1 MILSEINLVQA
12 GKVVYVGS
20 KPTREE
26 NTVKNYSAESL
37 TIDHNGV
44 VDNYHSRFF
53 EPYPETVLR
62 HNFTR
67 EYVAAMYAQGFRLF
81 RNVQV
86 YLLDLNLA
94 ELLKNNGI
102 TILPGDVSEQ
112 ILIDGIDLNVLHQ
125 GSIISIGEEVE
136 LEVIAPRTY
145 CGRFSLDLE
154 FPPGRPRKYWEKL
167 LRTLLIPENKT
178 FSDRYIPVGVYTR
191 VVRQGTVKLNDVVV
205 ADPTCSQHFGAT
217 ELIIPKTFEDINEA
231 RLSWLTRE
239 QVISMCPSIPLSIID
254 SYYV

>member
-1 MILSEINLVQA
+1 MTLSEINLVQA

-26 NTVKNYSAESL
+26 NTVKNCSAESL
-37 TIDHNGV
+37 TIDHDGV
-44 VDNYHSRFF
+44 VGNYHSRFF
-53 EPYPETVLR
+53 ELYPENVLR
-62 HNFTR
+62 YNFTR
-67 EYVAAMYAQGFRLF
+67 EYVAAKYAQGFRLF
-81 RNVQV
+81 RNTQV

-112 ILIDGIDLNVLHQ
+112 VLVSGIDLNVLHQ
-125 GSIISIGEEVE
+125 GSIISIGKDVE
-136 LEVIAPRTY
+136 LEVVAPRTY
-145 CGRFSLDLE
+145 CGRFSLDLV
-154 FPPGRPRKYWEKL
+154 FPTERPRKYWERI
-167 LRTLLIPENKT
+167 LRKLLIPENKT
-178 FSDRYIPVGVYTR
+178 FNDRYIPIGVYTR
-191 VVRQGTVKLNDVVV
+191 VVRPGTIKLNDVVV

-217 ELIIPKTFEDINEA
+217 ELIIPKTFEDITEA

-239 QVISMCPSIPLSIID
+239 QVISMCPTIPLTTID